1 MSKELKKHLINAL
14 GLSTG
19 APIESIMWL
28 RHLGLGFLG
37 GIMLQIPTPAQPEQ
51 SVCSGIGPLHAVPR
65 AENKLGR
72 FTGSSCLRVQ

>member
-1 MSKELKKHLINAL
+1 MRMVKTTKAAVVDSSDGSGAEGT
-14 GLSTG
+14 GL
-19 APIESIMWL
+19 
-28 RHLGLGFLG
+28 LGFLV